1 MALVL
6 TVNTDSWNRQVDA
19 LATSVAGLVPVVKG
33 NGYGF
38 GRDWLAE
45 RASSVATT
53 TAKFIAVGTT
63 FEMSSVPAECIP
75 VVLTPSLELPN
86 NLRNDAILTV
96 GSIAHIEAVTSTN
109 KPHQVV
115 IKIRSS
121 MNRYGC
127 AVADVPQLLEK
138 CRTTNLQVRGVS
150 IHPPLTG
157 TSADHVREIEDL
169 LSTIDS
175 SLPAWV
181 SHVDPKDF
189 ASLQLRYPDRQWFL
203 RLGTSLWHGDKTTLQ
218 LTSDVIET
226 VAVTAGQKVGYHGVE
241 ISQNGT
247 LVIVG
252 CGSAH
257 GVSPLSDGSSP
268 FHFSRQRIQLVEL
281 PHMHTSMLIVS
292 RGRPI
297 PSIGEWIDVQQPLTR
312 VQVDLLQWIR

>member
-19 LATSVAGLVPVVKG
+19 LATSVTGLVPVVKG

-38 GRDWLAE
+38 GRDWLAT
-45 RASSVATT
+45 RASDLSPT
-53 TAKFIAVGTT
+53 IAVGTI
-63 FEMSSVPAECIP
+63 FEVSSVPAQCTPI
-75 VVLTPSLELPN
+75 VLTPSLDIPAG
-86 NLRNDAILTV
+86 LRDDAILTV
-96 GSIAHIEAVTSTN
+96 GSMAHIEALASTN
-109 KPHQVV
+109 KSRQVV

-127 AVADVPQLLEK
+127 AVGDVTQLLEK

-169 LSTIDS
+169 LSIIDS

-189 ASLQLRYPDRQWFL
+189 ASLQSRLPDRQWFL

-257 GVSPLSDGSSP
+257 GVSPLTDGSSP
-268 FHFSRQRIQLVEL
+268 FHFSRQRIQLIEL
-281 PHMHTSMLIVS
+281 PHMHTSMCF
-292 RGRPI
+292 I
-297 PSIGEWIDVQQPLTR
+297 PSSQPTPVVGDRVDVQRPLITTDADR
-312 VQVDLLQWIR
+312 IDWV

>member
-19 LATSVAGLVPVVKG
+19 LATSVTGLVPVVKG

-38 GRDWLAE
+38 GRDWLAT
-45 RASSVATT
+45 RASDLSPT
-53 TAKFIAVGTT
+53 IAVGTI
-63 FEMSSVPAECIP
+63 FEVSSVPAQCTPI
-75 VVLTPSLELPN
+75 VLTPSLDIPAG
-86 NLRNDAILTV
+86 LRDDAILTV
-96 GSIAHIEAVTSTN
+96 GSMAHIEALASTN
-109 KPHQVV
+109 KSRQVV

-121 MNRYGC
+121 MNRYG
-127 AVADVPQLLEK
+127 AAANDVAELLQQ
-138 CRTTNLQVRGVS
+138 CRATNLRVRGVS

-157 TSADHVREIEDL
+157 TSADHVREIENL

-181 SHVDPKDF
+181 SHVDPQDF
-189 ASLQLRYPDRQWFL
+189 ADLQSRYPERQWFL
-203 RLGTSLWHGDKTTLQ
+203 RLGTSLWHGDKSTLQ

-268 FHFSRQRIQLVEL
+268 FHFSRQRIQLIEL
-281 PHMHTSMLIVS
+281 PHMHTSMCF
-292 RGRPI
+292 I
-297 PSIGEWIDVQQPLTR
+297 PSSQPTPVVGDRVDVQRPLITTDADR
-312 VQVDLLQWIR
+312 IDWV

>member
-6 TVNTDSWNRQVDA
+6 TVNSDAWNKHVAA
-19 LATSVAGLVPVVKG
+19 LANNIQGLVPVVKG

-45 RASSVATT
+45 RATSVATT
-53 TAKFIAVGTT
+53 TAKFIAIGTT
-63 FEMSSVPAECIP
+63 FEVSSVPADCIP

-86 NLRNDAILTV
+86 NLRDDAILTV
-96 GSIAHIEAVTSTN
+96 GSIAHIKAVASTN
-109 KPHQVV
+109 KPHHVV

-127 AVADVPQLLEK
+127 AVGDVAQLLEK

-257 GVSPLSDGSSP
+257 GVSPLTDGSSP
-268 FHFSRQRIQLVEL
+268 FHFSRQRIQLIEL
-281 PHMHTSMLIVS
+281 PHMHTSMCF
-292 RGRPI
+292 I
-297 PSIGEWIDVQQPLTR
+297 PSGQPTPVVGDRVDVQRPLITTSVDR
-312 VQVDLLQWIR
+312 VDWQ

>member
-19 LATSVAGLVPVVKG
+19 LATSVTGLVPVVKG

-38 GRDWLAE
+38 GRDWLAT
-45 RASSVATT
+45 RASDLSPT
-53 TAKFIAVGTT
+53 IAVGTI
-63 FEMSSVPAECIP
+63 FEVSSVPAQCTPI
-75 VVLTPSLELPN
+75 VLTPSLDIPAG
-86 NLRNDAILTV
+86 LRDDAILTV
-96 GSIAHIEAVTSTN
+96 GSMAHIEALASTN
-109 KPHQVV
+109 KSRQVV

-127 AVADVPQLLEK
+127 AVGDVTQLLEK

-169 LSTIDS
+169 LSIIDS

-189 ASLQLRYPDRQWFL
+189 ASLQSQYPDRQWFL

-257 GVSPLSDGSSP
+257 GVSPLSDGLSP
-268 FHFSRQRIQLVEL
+268 FHFSRQRIQLIEL
-281 PHMHTSMLIVS
+281 PHMHTSMCF
-292 RGRPI
+292 I
-297 PSIGEWIDVQQPLTR
+297 PSSQPTPVVGDRVDVQRPLITTDADR
-312 VQVDLLQWIR
+312 IDWV

>member
-6 TVNTDSWNRQVDA
+6 TVQSDAWNKHVAA
-19 LATSVAGLVPVVKG
+19 LARTVQGLVPVVKG

-45 RASSVATT
+45 RATGVATT
-53 TAKFIAVGTT
+53 TKFIAIGTT
-63 FEMSSVPAECIP
+63 FEVASVPADCTP
-75 VVLTPSLELPN
+75 VILTPSLELPE
-86 NLRNDAILTV
+86 NLRDDAILTV
-96 GSIAHIEAVTSTN
+96 GSIAHIEAVAFTN
-109 KPHQVV
+109 KPRQVV

-127 AVADVPQLLEK
+127 AVGDVALLLEK

-189 ASLQLRYPDRQWFL
+189 TSLQSRYPQRQWFL

-218 LTSDVIET
+218 LTSDVVET
-226 VAVTAGQKVGYHGVE
+226 RDVTAGQTVGYHGVE
-241 ISQNGT
+241 ISQNAMM
-247 LVIVG
+247 LMVG

-257 GVSPLSDGSSP
+257 GVSPLSQGLSP
-268 FHFSRQRIQLVEL
+268 FHFSRQRIQLIEL
-281 PHMHTSMLIVS
+281 PHMHTSMCF
-292 RGRPI
+292 I
-297 PSIGEWIDVQQPLTR
+297 PSGQPTPVVGDRVDVQRPLITTSVDR
-312 VQVDLLQWIR
+312 VDWQ